1 MLREQFI
8 GRNPTHFVSSSIVR
22 AFITSELFLWSAWD
36 TVIPFLS
43 IFLVRNI
50 PGAGIET
57 AAFGYSTYLV
67 VRVVFELISGKD
79 LAQSSDKKKIY
90 AAVLGLLFTSVAC
103 FGFALIKSMPLI
115 FICYVLA
122 GIGIGIAS
130 PAKNSL
136 FSTHL
141 DKNKAPAE
149 WSIYDAVVFI
159 CIALATSLGGF
170 IASNYGFEA
179 FFIAAAFWILIGTI
193 PYLLYVNGKRAN

>member
-8 GRNPTHFVSSSIVR
+8 GRNPTHFVTSSIVR

-43 IFLVRNI
+43 IFLVKDI
-50 PGAGIET
+50 PGADIQT
-57 AAFGYSTYLV
+57 AAFGYSVYLIT
-67 VRVVFELISGKD
+67 RVIFELISGKD
-79 LAQSSDKKKIY
+79 LSNSSDKKKIY
-90 AAVLGLLFTSVAC
+90 AAILGLIFTSLAC
-103 FGFALIKSMPLI
+103 FGFALIKTLPFI
-115 FICYVLA
+115 FIAYLLA
-122 GIGIGIAS
+122 GIGIGVAS

-141 DKNKAPAE
+141 DKNKAAAE

-170 IASNYGFEA
+170 IATVYGFET
-179 FFIAAAFWILIGTI
+179 FFIVAAVWILVATI
-193 PYLLYVNGKRAN
+193 PYLLFIRKKTAT